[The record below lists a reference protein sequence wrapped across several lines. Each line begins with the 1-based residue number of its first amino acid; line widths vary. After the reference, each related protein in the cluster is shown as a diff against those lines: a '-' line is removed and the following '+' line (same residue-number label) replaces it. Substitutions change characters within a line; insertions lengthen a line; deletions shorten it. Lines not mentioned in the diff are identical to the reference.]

1 MKLTGAL
8 MMAVIGIG
16 LAGTIEIGNSEYGV
30 NEPWCGS

>member
-1 MKLTGAL
+1 MKLTCAL

-16 LAGTIEIGNSEYGV
+16 FAETIEIGTSEYGV

>member
-1 MKLTGAL
+1 MKLTCAL

-16 LAGTIEIGNSEYGV
+16 LADTIEIGNSEYGM